1 MIMIISIK
9 LMVIVISMTA
19 MEINH
24 RENDDDY
31 NNDNVV
37 VKINDCIKNNY
48 NKKGIIKMT
57 KRR

>member
-1 MIMIISIK
+1 MIM
-9 LMVIVISMTA
+9 MVIVISMTA

-24 RENDDDY
+24 RKNDDDY
-31 NNDNVV
+31 DNDNVV

-48 NKKGIIKMT
+48 NKKGIIKMI